1 MIYIIYHIVLNWT
14 ITLNE
19 LNLITFNILE
29 NNEIKDRKKN
39 VNDFLLDIDQT
50 VLSIRKI
57 GDNIICLNLTRKDD
71 FELICRLSGV
81 RITLTDIEE
90 KENSLRQYS
99 IVETDFNVMDNLE
112 KNPLGKIGNNNL
124 EIYTK
129 VIKINV
135 GEEDIFWKKDDDMKV
150 YTFNKNYQLIGC
162 LTEKKSLLLLKYIGE
177 NNNKNEKENMY
188 YIFDYNICQ
197 FIYSFKRYNEI
208 SLPKLL
214 QKLNFDKII
223 DKQGFIMIDKDL
235 NIFQYFYDENYENKV
250 YCIHTIKPEERK
262 KSQLSNIIK
271 FIKKKSI

>member
-1 MIYIIYHIVLNWT
+1 MNEDYSLYEKLYIIKDDLYNISHCIELDNNSILSLN
-14 ITLNE
+14 TLNE

-124 EIYTK
+124 EIYTG
-129 VIKINV
+129 N
-135 GEEDIFWKKDDDMKV
+135 
-150 YTFNKNYQLIGC
+150 
-162 LTEKKSLLLLKYIGE
+162 
-177 NNNKNEKENMY
+177 
-188 YIFDYNICQ
+188 
-197 FIYSFKRYNEI
+197 
-208 SLPKLL
+208 
-214 QKLNFDKII
+214 
-223 DKQGFIMIDKDL
+223 
-235 NIFQYFYDENYENKV
+235 
-250 YCIHTIKPEERK
+250 
-262 KSQLSNIIK
+262 
-271 FIKKKSI
+271 